1 MDACGPASSHRQPS
15 KINSPKRMLAVPQAV
30 TDNRVK
36 LSGHRQSTETDSK
49 KQLLAV
55 PQAVADN

>member
-1 MDACGPASSHRQPS
+1 
-15 KINSPKRMLAVPQAV
+15 MLAIPQAV

-49 KQLLAV
+49 KQLLAI

>member
-1 MDACGPASSHRQPS
+1 
-15 KINSPKRMLAVPQAV
+15 MLAVPQAV

-55 PQAVADN
+55 PQAVADNRVKIIGRSGSLCGLTQKH

>member
-1 MDACGPASSHRQPS
+1 
-15 KINSPKRMLAVPQAV
+15 MLAVPQAV

-36 LSGHRQSTETDSK
+36 LSSHGQSTETDSK

-55 PQAVADN
+55 PQTVTDNRVKIIGRSGSLCGLTQKH

>member
-1 MDACGPASSHRQPS
+1 
-15 KINSPKRMLAVPQAV
+15 MLAVPQAV

-36 LSGHRQSTETDSK
+36 LSGRRQSTETDSK